1 MKFRNYELNLLAQ
14 LLFQMKLSGKKSRMR
29 TRFILQVE
37 TYLKNT
43 LEPEL
48 QVLVEEYGLRD
59 IDNELIPSIEGG
71 YELIPEKAE
80 EYHKEYNT
88 ILEEYYIVEVN
99 ETNRDMIQSIA
110 EALLDCEIELSNDE
124 AVLYDRW
131 CEQFEMA
138 VEKYNKQSHQ

>member
-29 TRFILQVE
+29 TRFILQMD

-43 LEPEL
+43 LQPEI
-48 QVLVEEYGLRD
+48 QELVEEYGLRD
-59 IDNELIPSIEGG
+59 IDNELIPNIEGG

-80 EYHKEYNT
+80 EYHKEYNA

-99 ETNRDMIQSIA
+99 ETNKDMIQSIA

-131 CEQFEMA
+131 CEQFENA
-138 VEKYNKQSHQ
+138 VAKYNK

>member
-1 MKFRNYELNLLAQ
+1 MD
-14 LLFQMKLSGKKSRMR
+14 
-29 TRFILQVE
+29 

-43 LEPEL
+43 LQPEI
-48 QVLVEEYGLRD
+48 QELVEEYGLRD
-59 IDNELIPSIEGG
+59 IDNELIPNIEGG

-80 EYHKEYNT
+80 EYHKEYNA

-99 ETNRDMIQSIA
+99 ETNKDMIQSIA

-131 CEQFEMA
+131 CEQFENA
-138 VEKYNKQSHQ
+138 VAKYNK